1 MCKKRWRD
9 KIAIFRCSKK
19 KELIAKKVIL
29 KEYTNRLIFQSQR
42 LTGNQSL
49 LESHQHTEQKG
60 IVDSLKSLFAGGK
73 N

>member
-1 MCKKRWRD
+1 LRVR
-9 KIAIFRCSKK
+9 IAKLPFIKK
-19 KELIAKKVIL
+19 KEQIAKKVIL
-29 KEYTNRLIFQSQR
+29 KEYTNRLIYQSMR

-60 IVDSLKSLFAGGK
+60 IVDSLKSLFSGGK

>member
-1 MCKKRWRD
+1 M
-9 KIAIFRCSKK
+9 
-19 KELIAKKVIL
+19 
-29 KEYTNRLIFQSQR
+29 R

-49 LESHQHTEQKG
+49 LEAHQHTEQKG

>member
-9 KIAIFRCSKK
+9 KIAFFRCSKK
-19 KELIAKKVIL
+19 KEQIAKKVIL
-29 KEYTNRLIFQSQR
+29 KEYTNRLVFQSMR

-49 LESHQHTEQKG
+49 LEAHQHTEQKG